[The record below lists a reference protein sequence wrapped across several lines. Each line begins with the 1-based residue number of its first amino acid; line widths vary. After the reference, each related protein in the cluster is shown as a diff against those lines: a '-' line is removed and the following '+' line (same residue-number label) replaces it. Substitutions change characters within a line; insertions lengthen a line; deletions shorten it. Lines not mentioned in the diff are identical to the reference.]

1 MLLLPCLA
9 CHAGIVGA
17 VRRSRAI
24 GFTLFL
30 GLSSAVA
37 QAPDAHPKPT
47 ELVIRRYEKLIADG
61 ALLSPEGW
69 KRASR
74 LFERSD
80 PYPRNGAIQIV
91 STGGSVGENWMRG
104 DEAEVGTKWNDF
116 YGTIGADL
124 RYKPPAYD
132 GSIMMGQIFPMVRTH
147 SESGTHGRNKATD
160 TIVAAGW
167 KIKATQRVRFATN
180 SVAIKYL
187 EDMRDHS
194 QDPVIRENA
203 RKTIA
208 ALKRL
213 RHGCG
218 SASAC

>member
-1 MLLLPCLA
+1 VYSGNAVYAVVAKLSLPRWNRL
-9 CHAGIVGA
+9 GA

-24 GFTLFL
+24 GLTLSL

-80 PYPRNGAIQIV
+80 PYPRNGEIQIV

-104 DEAEVGTKWNDF
+104 DEAEVGTTWNDF
-116 YGTIGADL
+116 YGTIGAHL

-147 SESGTHGRNKATD
+147 SESGTNERNKATD
-160 TIVAAGW
+160 PMVAGEW
-167 KIKATQRVRFATN
+167 KIKATQRVRFARIQWRLSTWKTC
-180 SVAIKYL
+180 VTTHK
-187 EDMRDHS
+187 
-194 QDPVIRENA
+194 IR
-203 RKTIA
+203 
-208 ALKRL
+208 
-213 RHGCG
+213 
-218 SASAC
+218 